1 VESGTRWWRS
11 ASKHSGRGG
20 EERGARMSAVE
31 MAGDMAPFYR
41 VGEEGGDQARWV
53 ADGSGD
59 SIPAVSK
66 SKKGEAS

>member
-1 VESGTRWWRS
+1 
-11 ASKHSGRGG
+11 
-20 EERGARMSAVE
+20 MSAVE